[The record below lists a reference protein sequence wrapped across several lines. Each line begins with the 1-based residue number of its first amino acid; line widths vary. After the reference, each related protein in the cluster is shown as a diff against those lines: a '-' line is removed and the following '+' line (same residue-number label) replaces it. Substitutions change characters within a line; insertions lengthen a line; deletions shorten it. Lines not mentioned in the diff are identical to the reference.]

1 MSPGDNADSTGADPL
16 QQARSTALGLL
27 ARREHSYHE
36 LLGKLQDR
44 LPALDEHT
52 VLRPA
57 LDQLVAD
64 NLQSDAR
71 FVEAY
76 IRYRSTRGDGP
87 LKVAA
92 GLQPRKIAAALLKQ
106 ALYEDGPDW
115 VELCRQALQKKFRV
129 EGKPAAAELQ
139 RIQRFLLQRGFS
151 AEHIRQCLKVFRGV
165 NRTD

>member
-1 MSPGDNADSTGADPL
+1 VSSSDNADNTGADPL

-36 LLGKLQDR
+36 LLGKLHDR
-44 LPALDEHT
+44 LPALDEDS

-76 IRYRSTRGDGP
+76 VRYRSTRGDGP

-92 GLQPRKIAAALLKQ
+92 GLQPRKISPALLKQ
-106 ALYEDGPDW
+106 ALYEEGPDW
-115 VELCRQALQKKFRV
+115 VALCRLALQKKFRLD
-129 EGKPAAAELQ
+129 GKPAAAELQ
-139 RIQRFLLQRGFS
+139 RIQRFLLQRGFTG
-151 AEHIRQCLKVFRGV
+151 EQIRAVLKSGDR
-165 NRTD
+165 